1 MQEEMDMKKPILEV
15 EHVQKIYESHG
26 YGLPVLNDI
35 CLTISQGD
43 FVAIMGPSGSG
54 KTTLLN
60 MISSIDRPTRGA
72 IRLDGKDIVR
82 LNEKE
87 LSKLRKDRI
96 GFVFQ
101 DYSLLDSMSLLDNI
115 VLPLTLNGAKAS
127 LALKKGKR
135 LAAQFGLSGHLDKF
149 PYQLSGGQKQRGA
162 TCRALIMEPAVLF
175 ADEPTGAL
183 DSRSSH
189 DLLDCFSKIN
199 EENDTTIVMVTH
211 DAFAASYAREVYVL
225 KDGRIELHLH
235 KGASQKEF
243 FNRILDAQAAMGKD
257 LR

>member
-1 MQEEMDMKKPILEV
+1 
-15 EHVQKIYESHG
+15 
-26 YGLPVLNDI
+26 
-35 CLTISQGD
+35 
-43 FVAIMGPSGSG
+43 
-54 KTTLLN
+54 
-60 MISSIDRPTRGA
+60 
-72 IRLDGKDIVR
+72 
-82 LNEKE
+82 
-87 LSKLRKDRI
+87 
-96 GFVFQ
+96 
-101 DYSLLDSMSLLDNI
+101 
-115 VLPLTLNGAKAS
+115 
-127 LALKKGKR
+127 
-135 LAAQFGLSGHLDKF
+135 
-149 PYQLSGGQKQRGA
+149 
-162 TCRALIMEPAVLF
+162 MEPAVLF

-235 KGASQKEF
+235 KGDSQKEF